1 MPVVDSDR
9 TRAAKHLSPVAAGG
23 SGIPSHP
30 LGRVY
35 LFVAGLLAEYAVIAA
50 IPHPWSS
57 LHREVAGAIVFVA
70 VFVVVAHP
78 SLKPDRAS
86 LPLNLRL
93 LPVYLG
99 SLLLIAATHAALLL
113 TSWARLPLEIA
124 WFTAIPCSA
133 VALFCILIPPR
144 ALPSL
149 LRRTRV
155 AVLYAAVAAF
165 LVIALKNRV
174 APLWD
179 DPHSWS
185 AGPMQ
190 RATFHLVGHVLGLFY
205 PQVLLDPASYTIG
218 LPHFAI
224 TVAASCSGVEGLCL
238 TLLFSVG
245 WLWYA
250 RRELRFPQ
258 AFLLVPTALALI
270 WTLNIFRIATLLMI
284 GNSGHPMVALL
295 GFHAEAGW
303 IAFNAVTLG
312 FLLAAHH
319 VPWLVRSG
327 SVSALHQPAET
338 GASPTRNVAA
348 IYLVPFLAILAS
360 AMISKAASSGFE
372 WAYPLRFF
380 AAAAVLWHYRA
391 EYRRIDWTFTWRG
404 PLIGALV
411 FAMWLGLSHW
421 TFLSG
426 PSSPT
431 TSSLGATLA
440 AMRPARRIVWLTIR
454 VAAAVLTVPIAEEL
468 AFRGFLLRRLVSAD
482 VESVAYRSVTPLA
495 ILLSSIAFGLMH
507 GRLWLAGIVAGAA
520 YALVLRRTNR
530 LGEAAAAHAT
540 TNLLLAVWV
549 LTRGDWGLW

>member
-9 TRAAKHLSPVAAGG
+9 TRAAKHLSAVSAGG
-23 SGIPSHP
+23 LGIPSHP

-35 LFVAGLLAEYAVIAA
+35 LFVAVLLAEYAVIAV

-57 LHREVAGAIVFVA
+57 LHRAVAGAIVFGA

-78 SLKPDRAS
+78 SLKPDRTS

-93 LPVYLG
+93 LPAYLG

-113 TSWARLPLEIA
+113 TSWAGVPLEIA

-133 VALFCILIPPR
+133 AALLCILVPPR
-144 ALPSL
+144 VLPSL

-155 AVLYAAVAAF
+155 ALLYAAIAAL
-165 LVIALKNRV
+165 LVIALKNTV

-179 DPHSWS
+179 EPQSWS
-185 AGPMQ
+185 GGPIQ
-190 RATFHLVGHVLGLFY
+190 RATFHLVGRVLALFY

-218 LPHFAI
+218 LPNFAI
-224 TVAASCSGVEGLCL
+224 TVAASCSGIEGICL
-238 TLLFSVG
+238 TLMFSLG

-258 AFLLVPTALALI
+258 AFLLVPSALALI
-270 WTLNIFRIATLLMI
+270 WTLNIFRIAALLMI
-284 GNSGHPMVALL
+284 GNSGHPNVALL

-327 SVSALHQPAET
+327 TVSGLHRPAET
-338 GASPTRNVAA
+338 GAPATRNVAA
-348 IYLVPFLAILAS
+348 IYLVPFLAILAA
-360 AMISKAASSGFE
+360 AMIAKAASSGFE
-372 WAYPLRFF
+372 WAYPLRFI
-380 AAAAVLWHYRA
+380 AAAAALWYYRK
-391 EYRRIDWTFTWRG
+391 EYRRIDWAFSWKG
-404 PLIGALV
+404 PIVGAAV
-411 FAMWLGLSHW
+411 FAMWLAVSHW
-421 TFLSG
+421 TA
-426 PSSPT
+426 PA
-431 TSSLGATLA
+431 TSSLGGTLA
-440 AMRPARRIVWLTIR
+440 AMPAMPRIGWVVIR

-482 VESVAYRSVTPLA
+482 VESVAYRSVTVLA
-495 ILLSSIAFGLMH
+495 ILISSVVFGLMH
-507 GRLWLAGIVAGAA
+507 GRLWLAGIVAGVA
-520 YALVLRRTNR
+520 YAFVLKRSNR
-530 LGEAAAAHAT
+530 LGEAVAAHAT